1 MDFSVSDPLRP
12 VLSKLRTFVDE
23 HVVPLE
29 AQAHAGFFALR
40 PALDEVRAKARAAG
54 LWLPQIDEEHG
65 GMGLSVLEHGLVSE
79 VLGRSAL
86 GHLSLNCQA
95 PDAGNMEILIEYG
108 TDAQK
113 AKWLQPLLDGKIRS
127 CFGMTEPEHAGSNP
141 VILGSRAELDGD
153 TWVINAH
160 KWFTTAADG
169 AAFCI
174 VMVVTD
180 PDAPPHER
188 ASMIIVPTDAP
199 GFEIVRNISVMGEP
213 GEGWMSHSEIR
224 LTDVRVPRENLLGE
238 RAKGFSIAQAR
249 LGPGR
254 IHHCMR
260 WMGICDRVFEMMA
273 TRAATRKLGPGEML
287 GDKQT
292 IQNWIAES
300 KAEIESTRLLVLHA
314 AWSIDRVGAKA
325 AREEISLIKFH
336 AADTLMKVVDRAIQV
351 HGALGITDDTML
363 SWVYRHER
371 GARIYDGPDE
381 VHKSVVARRILRAHG
396 MQSRRSREPGRPV
409 ESAGPERSLL
419 DGAKPVREGEELP
432 IDELQPWLDEALPDT
447 PGAVTVE
454 QFPSGYSNLTY
465 LIKKGDTELV
475 LRRPPFGVQVK
486 SGHDMAREHKVLSGL
501 AGVYA
506 PAPRPLA
513 YCEDE
518 AVIGAPFYVM
528 ERRQGIILRRR
539 IPKELTLTPSTLRAM
554 CLSLVDN
561 LADLHAVDVKAAG
574 LADLGKPEG
583 YAQRQVEGWIRRF
596 EKAKTSDV
604 PHMDEIAKWL
614 TERIPETGD
623 ATLVHN
629 DYKFDNVM
637 LDPQDPTRITAVLD
651 WEMCTL
657 GDPLMDLGT
666 TLGYWV
672 EASDDPRWKF
682 VAFSPTYGAGALTR
696 RELAERYAE
705 KTGRDVSN
713 MLFYYCFALQKIA
726 TIIQQIFYRYK
737 QGHTSDPRFSQL
749 DQLVAVLAETAVGA
763 AERGR
768 Y

>member
-1 MDFSVSDPLRP
+1 MDFSVSDSLRP

-29 AQAHAGFFALR
+29 AQAHAGFFALQ
-40 PALDEVRAKARAAG
+40 PALDEVRNKAREAG
-54 LWLPQIDEEHG
+54 LWLPQIEREHG

-113 AKWLQPLLDGKIRS
+113 KEWLQPLLDGKIRS

-141 VILGSRAELDGD
+141 VILSSRAELDGD

-224 LTDVRVPRENLLGE
+224 LTDVRVPRDNLLGE

-336 AADTLMKVVDRAIQV
+336 AADTLMKLVDRAIQV

-396 MQSRRSREPGRPV
+396 MPSRRSREPARAV
-409 ESAGPERSLL
+409 ESTGSERSLL

-432 IDELQPWLDEALPDT
+432 IDKLQPWLDEALPDV

-486 SGHDMAREHKVLSGL
+486 SGHDMAREHRVLSGL

-583 YAQRQVEGWIRRF
+583 YARRQVEGWIRRF

-614 TERIPETGD
+614 TERIPESSD

-637 LDPQDPTRITAVLD
+637 LDPKDPTRITAVLD

-672 EASDDPRWKF
+672 ESSDDPRWKF
-682 VAFSPTYGAGALTR
+682 VAFSPTYGAGALSR
-696 RELAERYAE
+696 REMAERYAE

-749 DQLVAVLAETAVGA
+749 DQIVAVLAETAVGA